1 MTPETNLH
9 SISVSNS
16 SRTTTALIRKGSSRL
31 VRTNYNN
38 MSDLKIL
45 ANYAEIHKEYI
56 ILATD
61 NAVGERIKWRFPNG
75 YGASLVANNGT
86 EFRPQLMAIRYSD
99 DLDIT
104 GVLITDSSITD
115 TAKGYIHQISVTEL
129 VLVLAK
135 IQGLKEDVP
144 K

>member
-1 MTPETNLH
+1 MIPEMNFP
-9 SISVSNS
+9 SISVLS
-16 SRTTTALIRKGSSRL
+16 SSKITLGSIPKGLSRL
-31 VRTNYNN
+31 VKTNYNN
-38 MSDLKIL
+38 MSNLNIL

-56 ILATD
+56 VLATD

-86 EFRPQLMAIRYSD
+86 EFRPQLMAISYSD
-99 DLDIT
+99 DLDII